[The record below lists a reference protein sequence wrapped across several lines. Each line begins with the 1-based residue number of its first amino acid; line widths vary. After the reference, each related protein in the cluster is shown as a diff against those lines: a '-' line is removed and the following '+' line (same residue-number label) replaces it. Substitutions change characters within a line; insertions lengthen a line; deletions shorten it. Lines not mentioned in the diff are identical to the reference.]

1 MECKFKG
8 VSRIKLFISGRKDF
22 LYFDLPNNMK
32 VENLKSVIATMYNFD
47 SRSIS
52 LYLNNICL
60 EDYKGKTIEQIN
72 KGGEISLIM
81 TNSKHKKNTSNNSSN
96 YTPNCSLSKN
106 QSKIHSRDTSPLVTE
121 SSCKLKRSISNISS
135 SRNNLHSTAAIHSNS
150 NSSLIFD
157 ASLSISSS
165 RSKLTTSSRSLSKS
179 NYIFKKDLELLD
191 KEVEFIKGCTTLLHN
206 KINTGSGEEYHNYL
220 KNIDE
225 LDDLINK
232 INFNFSKIREMAKAD
247 LENEKNDFE
256 MKKDNYKCVIEEV
269 DQYKEEISKCTLFYE
284 IYLIFSFRNVLRF
297 QNRHKWPKC

>member
-60 EDYKGKTIEQIN
+60 EDYKGKTLEQIN

-81 TNSKHKKNTSNNSSN
+81 TNSKHKKNTFNNSSN
-96 YTPNCSLSKN
+96 FTTNCSLSKN

-191 KEVEFIKGCTTLLHN
+191 KEVEFIKCCITLLNN
-206 KINTGSGEEYHNYL
+206 KINTGSGEEYHSYL

-225 LDDLINK
+225 IDDLINK

-247 LENEKNDFE
+247 LEYEKNDFE

-269 DQYKEEISKCTLFYE
+269 NEYKEEISKCTLFNE
-284 IYLIFSFRNVLRF
+284 NFLNF
-297 QNRHKWPKC
+297 